1 MEDLFVLNDLGK
13 LKIDNQNI
21 LVAVKE
27 LAEIIK
33 ENRRNDFKFL
43 CAIRSLIK
51 ESSHGGLILNGDI
64 SSLKYTWITNDIQLL
79 AFLQKTFGFSQKYL
93 ERITRVILKFIRV
106 NSQDFKVLEYKFD
119 FCEDLG
125 ISKLQELLSLSE
137 TQIQLAFNSGDLTVK
152 STQKD
157 IQGYVKSLKGKKE
170 NKVLEN
176 LEDKSEVEID
186 KCGQYIVFK
195 LEDFEFIKNIVLDK
209 KNKYKDSSEVISAM
223 IRYFIDHNIKL

>member
-1 MEDLFVLNDLGK
+1 MEDLFVLNDLGN

-64 SSLKYTWITNDIQLL
+64 SSLKYTWFTNDIQLL
-79 AFLQKTFGFSQKYL
+79 ELLQKTFGFTQKYL
-93 ERITRVILKFIRV
+93 ESITRVILKFICV
-106 NSQDFKVLEYKFD
+106 NSQNAGVPRYKFD

-125 ISKLQELLSLSE
+125 LSKLQELLPLSE
-137 TQIQLAFNSGDLTVK
+137 TQIQLAFGSGDLTIE
-152 STQKD
+152 STKKD
-157 IQGYVKSLKGKKE
+157 IREYVKSLKGKKE

-223 IRYFIDHNIKL
+223 IRYFIDNNIKL